1 MVTAW
6 KGKKMKKKTRIII
19 ETFREN
25 KWFLLILICLEL
37 FCFLSIWLI
46 DNRKAEAIAGMLF
59 MLTAVLLMVFGYA
72 AGRKF
77 LKKQTYLEHLLEQEG
92 WQQEAIDTNLLSW
105 QEQYLLEELG
115 QQLNEK
121 EKRQKQLETEKKQ
134 QEEYVETWVHEIKTP
149 IALAAL
155 LLDNRKE
162 EMSREVYQRMRYVN
176 VKLQEYVEQIFFYS
190 KLNCEHKDY
199 IFRRVFLQECVEHA
213 IEDYRYFLEEKQIHI
228 TMDLGNAQVLTD
240 QRSLEF
246 ILAQLLANAITYL
259 PVMQEEKE
267 ISFMAQHREKE
278 VILLVKDNGIGVKP
292 SDLPFVFEK
301 GFSGDNQEVNKK
313 TTGMGL
319 YLVRELAKS
328 LNLGCQAQS
337 EHGKGFG
344 VELRFPVV

>member
-1 MVTAW
+1 M
-6 KGKKMKKKTRIII
+6 
-19 ETFREN
+19 F
-25 KWFLLILICLEL
+25 
-37 FCFLSIWLI
+37 
-46 DNRKAEAIAGMLF
+46 
-59 MLTAVLLMVFGYA
+59 TAVVLIVFCYA
-72 AGRKF
+72 VGRKF
-77 LKKQTYLEHLLEQEG
+77 LKKQTYLEHLLGQEG
-92 WQQEAIDTNLLSW
+92 WQHEAIDVHLLSL
-105 QEQYLLEELG
+105 QERYLLEELG

-121 EKRQKQLETEKKQ
+121 EIRQKQLETEKKE

-162 EMSREVYQRMRYVN
+162 EMSREVYQRMQHVN
-176 VKLQEYVEQIFFYS
+176 VKLQEYVEQIFYYS

-199 IFRRVFLQECVEHA
+199 IFRRVFLQECVEHV
-213 IEDYRYFLEEKQIHI
+213 IEDYRYFLEEKQIRI

-246 ILAQLLANAITYL
+246 ILAQLLTNAITYL
-259 PVMQEEKE
+259 PGMQEEKK
-267 ISFMAQHREKE
+267 ISFVAQNREKE

-292 SDLPFVFEK
+292 SDLPFIFEK

-328 LNLGCQAQS
+328 LKLACQAQS
-337 EHGKGFG
+337 EYGQGFC

>member
-1 MVTAW
+1 M
-6 KGKKMKKKTRIII
+6 
-19 ETFREN
+19 
-25 KWFLLILICLEL
+25 
-37 FCFLSIWLI
+37 
-46 DNRKAEAIAGMLF
+46 
-59 MLTAVLLMVFGYA
+59 
-72 AGRKF
+72 
-77 LKKQTYLEHLLEQEG
+77 
-92 WQQEAIDTNLLSW
+92 
-105 QEQYLLEELG
+105 
-115 QQLNEK
+115 
-121 EKRQKQLETEKKQ
+121 
-134 QEEYVETWVHEIKTP
+134 
-149 IALAAL
+149 
-155 LLDNRKE
+155 
-162 EMSREVYQRMRYVN
+162 
-176 VKLQEYVEQIFFYS
+176 
-190 KLNCEHKDY
+190 
-199 IFRRVFLQECVEHA
+199 
-213 IEDYRYFLEEKQIHI
+213 
-228 TMDLGNAQVLTD
+228 GNAQVLTD

-259 PVMQEEKE
+259 PAMQEEKE

>member
-1 MVTAW
+1 MCGTC
-6 KGKKMKKKTRIII
+6 T
-19 ETFREN
+19 
-25 KWFLLILICLEL
+25 
-37 FCFLSIWLI
+37 
-46 DNRKAEAIAGMLF
+46 
-59 MLTAVLLMVFGYA
+59 
-72 AGRKF
+72 
-77 LKKQTYLEHLLEQEG
+77 
-92 WQQEAIDTNLLSW
+92 
-105 QEQYLLEELG
+105 
-115 QQLNEK
+115 
-121 EKRQKQLETEKKQ
+121 
-134 QEEYVETWVHEIKTP
+134 
-149 IALAAL
+149 
-155 LLDNRKE
+155 
-162 EMSREVYQRMRYVN
+162 
-176 VKLQEYVEQIFFYS
+176 
-190 KLNCEHKDY
+190 
-199 IFRRVFLQECVEHA
+199 

-267 ISFMAQHREKE
+267 ISFVVQHREKE

-328 LNLGCQAQS
+328 LNLDCQAQS
-337 EHGKGFG
+337 EYGKGFG

>member
-1 MVTAW
+1 
-6 KGKKMKKKTRIII
+6 
-19 ETFREN
+19 
-25 KWFLLILICLEL
+25 
-37 FCFLSIWLI
+37 
-46 DNRKAEAIAGMLF
+46 
-59 MLTAVLLMVFGYA
+59 
-72 AGRKF
+72 
-77 LKKQTYLEHLLEQEG
+77 
-92 WQQEAIDTNLLSW
+92 
-105 QEQYLLEELG
+105 
-115 QQLNEK
+115 
-121 EKRQKQLETEKKQ
+121 
-134 QEEYVETWVHEIKTP
+134 
-149 IALAAL
+149 
-155 LLDNRKE
+155 
-162 EMSREVYQRMRYVN
+162 MSQEVYQRMRYVN

-199 IFRRVFLQECVEHA
+199 IFRPVFLQECVEHAIEDYRYFLEEKQIHITIYYSKLNCEHKDYIFRPVFLQECVEHA

-240 QRSLEF
+240 QKSLEF

-267 ISFMAQHREKE
+267 ISFVVQHREKEVILLVKDNGIGSLEFILAQLLANAITYLPVMQEEKEISFVVQHREKE

-328 LNLGCQAQS
+328 LNFDCQAQS
-337 EHGKGFG
+337 EYGKGFG

>member
-1 MVTAW
+1 MCGTC
-6 KGKKMKKKTRIII
+6 T
-19 ETFREN
+19 
-25 KWFLLILICLEL
+25 
-37 FCFLSIWLI
+37 
-46 DNRKAEAIAGMLF
+46 
-59 MLTAVLLMVFGYA
+59 
-72 AGRKF
+72 
-77 LKKQTYLEHLLEQEG
+77 
-92 WQQEAIDTNLLSW
+92 
-105 QEQYLLEELG
+105 
-115 QQLNEK
+115 
-121 EKRQKQLETEKKQ
+121 
-134 QEEYVETWVHEIKTP
+134 
-149 IALAAL
+149 
-155 LLDNRKE
+155 
-162 EMSREVYQRMRYVN
+162 
-176 VKLQEYVEQIFFYS
+176 
-190 KLNCEHKDY
+190 
-199 IFRRVFLQECVEHA
+199 

-267 ISFMAQHREKE
+267 ISFVAQHREKE

-328 LNLGCQAQS
+328 LNFDCQAQS
-337 EHGKGFG
+337 EYGKGFG